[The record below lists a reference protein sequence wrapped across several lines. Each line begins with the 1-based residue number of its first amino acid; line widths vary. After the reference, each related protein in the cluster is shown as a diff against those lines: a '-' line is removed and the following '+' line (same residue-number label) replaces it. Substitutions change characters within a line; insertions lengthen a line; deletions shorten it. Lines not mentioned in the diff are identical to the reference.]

1 VSSSE
6 GGEPT
11 PLREGLERYFRHLG
25 VPPVDVVS
33 ELTNRWADIV
43 GPALAEPTRPRDLV
57 DGVLTVVC
65 DDAAWASQIG
75 WMEAQIKQRFA
86 AIFPEYE
93 VVKVVTRTARA

>member
-1 VSSSE
+1 MTSFD
-6 GGEPT
+6 GDEPA

-25 VPPVDVVS
+25 VPPVDVVA
-33 ELTNRWADIV
+33 ELNNRWADIV

-75 WMEAQIKQRFA
+75 WMEAQVKQRFA
-86 AIFPEYE
+86 SIFPEYE
-93 VVKVVTRTARA
+93 LVKVVAKTARA